1 MNKFL
6 LLCASLSF
14 LLNGAVTMA
23 NTANIQENINID
35 SKSKCISLDIKE
47 VVARHGK
54 QCRNTAVYF
63 NIKNTSDEDIVI
75 TGAHAHDIAETVE
88 VHNIIKNKEVVEMK
102 KLDKLLVPKG
112 ATVIFKPRSLH
123 IMLMNLKKD
132 LILDET
138 FKMILNTDK
147 GDQEL
152 TVTIKKP
159 NQINNK
165 E

>member
-63 NIKNTSDEDIVI
+63 NIKNTKPQIF
-75 TGAHAHDIAETVE
+75 E
-88 VHNIIKNKEVVEMK
+88 VFVDK
-102 KLDKLLVPKG
+102 KQNFEPKLISWRDKSGKFHTP
-112 ATVIFKPRSLH
+112 SLH
-123 IMLMNLKKD
+123 EMSPLLSEDELK
-132 LILDET
+132 
-138 FKMILNTDK
+138 LN
-147 GDQEL
+147 
-152 TVTIKKP
+152 IS
-159 NQINNK
+159 
-165 E
+165 